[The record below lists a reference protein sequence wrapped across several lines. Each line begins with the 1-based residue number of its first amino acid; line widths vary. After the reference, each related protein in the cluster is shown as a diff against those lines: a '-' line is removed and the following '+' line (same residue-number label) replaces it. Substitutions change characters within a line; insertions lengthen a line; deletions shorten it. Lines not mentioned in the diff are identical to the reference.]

1 MFMQTYDY
9 INDCY
14 EFCVDFKFVDKNRSV
29 TRNPI
34 KKIVI
39 ADPYVVLYDEY
50 GRERKVEALEG
61 DKFDPKIGL
70 LLVLCKHIYSA
81 KQYSELLKTY
91 TSIDDG
97 SRYSI
102 YRYIQDCLSGAII
115 PILGIDLVY
124 DLERVSFTCSNTRKK
139 GVIYCKWN

>member
-9 INDCY
+9 INDFH
-14 EFCVDFKFVDKNRSV
+14 EFCVDFKFVDKNV
-29 TRNPI
+29 PVNLNPI

-39 ADPYVVLYDEY
+39 ADPYVVLYPGW
-50 GRERKVEALEG
+50 GRERKVEAREG

-70 LLVLCKHIYSA
+70 LLVLCKHIYST

-97 SRYSI
+97 SSSSI

-124 DLERVSFTCSNTRKK
+124 DLERVSFTCFNTRKK
-139 GVIYCKWN
+139 GVIHCKWK